1 VPPSAVAVGLAALG
15 RVDATEA
22 DDHGVARAEDGERV
36 AVGDADDGADERL
49 GRRRVRPERQQRGD
63 GEEAHARSRPAPAR
77 DERLDRRPPGPE
89 RRQRGDGERS
99 PSDPAGVGDERLGE
113 RRAGGDEALEGEGEQ
128 RSQFPRA
135 GAGDERFGL
144 RGAGQPE
151 PYGGDGEWRCGRA
164 WAASPNVR
172 DGRRLPYPRGAG
184 GGAAPFR

>member
-22 DDHGVARAEDGERV
+22 DDHGVAQAEDGERV

-77 DERLDRRPPGPE
+77 DERPDRRPPGPE
-89 RRQRGDGERS
+89 GGQRGDGQRS

-113 RRAGGDEALEGEGEQ
+113 RRAGGEEAREGEGER
-128 RSQFPRA
+128 RSQVRRA
-135 GAGDERFGL
+135 GAGHERFGL